1 MLRRGSVGACTRRL
15 KYNLSSITVED
26 SAIIFL
32 ERMLM
37 EDENTT
43 TEIKDKIELSSQ
55 RGKRKGYRKLAIIL
69 GALFGA
75 VIAGIIVLAT
85 QSPAVTQHVRDIFI
99 ILLALQM
106 FVIGVALIVLIIQLA
121 TLTNLL
127 QNEVKPILHSTTDT
141 VNTLK
146 GTVKFLSD
154 NMTDPVIKLNSSI
167 ASLNKIVSLFKL
179 KK

>member
-1 MLRRGSVGACTRRL
+1 
-15 KYNLSSITVED
+15 
-26 SAIIFL
+26 
-32 ERMLM
+32 M
-37 EDENTT
+37 EDEKI
-43 TEIKDKIELSSQ
+43 TEEVTDQVDTSVLEEKSDGHRTL
-55 RGKRKGYRKLAIIL
+55 IIVL
-69 GALFGA
+69 VLVLLV
-75 VIAGIIVLAT
+75 VIAGIVFLAT
-85 QSPAVTQHVRDIFI
+85 QSPIVTQHVRDIFI

-154 NMTDPVIKLNSSI
+154 NMTEPVIKLNSSI
-167 ASLNKIVSLFKL
+167 ASLNKLLGLFKF

>member
-1 MLRRGSVGACTRRL
+1 MENEKITLEV
-15 KYNLSSITVED
+15 NEDIEPSSHE
-26 SAIIFL
+26 
-32 ERMLM
+32 
-37 EDENTT
+37 
-43 TEIKDKIELSSQ
+43 KKQ
-55 RGKRKGYRKLAIIL
+55 KGYRTLAIVL
-69 GALFGA
+69 GVLFVL
-75 VIAGIIVLAT
+75 VIAGIVILAT
-85 QSPAVTQHVRDIFI
+85 QSPVVTQHVRDIFI

-127 QNEVKPILHSTTDT
+127 QNEVRPILHSTSDT

-154 NMTDPVIKLNSSI
+154 NMTEPVIKLNSSI
-167 ASLNKIVSLFKL
+167 ASLNKLVGLFKF

>member
-1 MLRRGSVGACTRRL
+1 
-15 KYNLSSITVED
+15 
-26 SAIIFL
+26 
-32 ERMLM
+32 M
-37 EDENTT
+37 EDE
-43 TEIKDKIELSSQ
+43 KITPEVKAKVEPGSPEE
-55 RGKRKGYRKLAIIL
+55 KTKGHRTLVVIL
-69 GALFGA
+69 VL
-75 VIAGIIVLAT
+75 VLLLIIAGVVVLAT
-85 QSPAVTQHVRDIFI
+85 QSPIVTQQVRDIFI

-106 FVIGVALIVLIIQLA
+106 FVIGVALIVLVIQLA

-154 NMTDPVIKLNSSI
+154 NMTEPVIKLNSSI
-167 ASLNKIVSLFKL
+167 ASFNKLVDLFKL

>member
-1 MLRRGSVGACTRRL
+1 MENE
-15 KYNLSSITVED
+15 KIT
-26 SAIIFL
+26 A
-32 ERMLM
+32 
-37 EDENTT
+37 
-43 TEIKDKIELSSQ
+43 EIKEKVEPGSKEE
-55 RGKRKGYRKLAIIL
+55 KRKGYRTLAIVL
-69 GALFGA
+69 GVVLL
-75 VIAGIIVLAT
+75 VIIAGIVVLAT

-121 TLTNLL
+121 MLTNLL

-146 GTVKFLSD
+146 GTVQFLSD
-154 NMTDPVIKLNSSI
+154 NMTEPVIKLNSSI
-167 ASLNKIVSLFKL
+167 ASLNKLVGLFKF

>member
-1 MLRRGSVGACTRRL
+1 
-15 KYNLSSITVED
+15 
-26 SAIIFL
+26 
-32 ERMLM
+32 M
-37 EDENTT
+37 EDEKIT
-43 TEIKDKIELSSQ
+43 TEIKDNSESGSQ
-55 RGKRKGYRKLAIIL
+55 GDKRKGYRTLAIIL
-69 GALFGA
+69 GVLFLA

-85 QSPAVTQHVRDIFI
+85 QSPVVTQHVRDIFI

-154 NMTDPVIKLNSSI
+154 NLTEPVIKLNSSI
-167 ASLNKIVSLFKL
+167 ASLNKLVGLFKL

>member
-1 MLRRGSVGACTRRL
+1 
-15 KYNLSSITVED
+15 
-26 SAIIFL
+26 
-32 ERMLM
+32 M
-37 EDENTT
+37 ENEKVTA
-43 TEIKDKIELSSQ
+43 EIKEKVKPSSK
-55 RGKRKGYRKLAIIL
+55 GEKHKGYRTLAIVL
-69 GALFGA
+69 GVVLL
-75 VIAGIIVLAT
+75 VIIAGIVVLAT

-121 TLTNLL
+121 MLTNLL

-146 GTVKFLSD
+146 GTVQFLSD
-154 NMTDPVIKLNSSI
+154 NMTEPVIKLNSSI
-167 ASLNKIVSLFKL
+167 ASLNKLVGLFKF